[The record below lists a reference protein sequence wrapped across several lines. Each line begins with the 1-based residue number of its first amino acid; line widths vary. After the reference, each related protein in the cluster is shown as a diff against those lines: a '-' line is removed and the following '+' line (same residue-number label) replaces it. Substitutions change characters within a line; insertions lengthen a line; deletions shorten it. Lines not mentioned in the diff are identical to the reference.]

1 MKYEIQVNKKR
12 FFLMLGLSVLFV
24 VSGVLPFLGVG
35 LREYRKYV
43 PVFHDVIFIVVIIF
57 FGFTAL
63 IYLKMILSTK
73 PVVSIS
79 EKGICDNISF
89 GMIEWGD
96 VAGFRKVRVQK
107 QDYILILLENPEKY
121 IEKFNFFKQKWL
133 SLNLKQYGT
142 PVMIHTGNLKI
153 DQEELLNI
161 VRKEWAEYKR
171 NKRE

>member
-1 MKYEIQVNKKR
+1 MKYEIQANKKR
-12 FFLMLGLSVLFV
+12 FFLILGLSVLFV
-24 VSGVLPFLGVG
+24 VSGFLPFLGTG
-35 LREYRKYV
+35 LRESRRYV
-43 PVFHDVIFIVVIIF
+43 PVFHDAVFIAAIVF
-57 FGFTAL
+57 FGFGVW
-63 IYLKMILSTK
+63 ICLKTILSTK
-73 PVVSIS
+73 PAVSIS
-79 EKGICDNISF
+79 EKGICDNASF
-89 GMIEWGD
+89 GMIEWED

-161 VRKEWAEYKR
+161 VQKEWTEYKR

>member
-1 MKYEIQVNKKR
+1 MKYEIQANKKR

-24 VSGVLPFLGVG
+24 VLGFLPFLGTG
-35 LREYRKYV
+35 LRESRKYV
-43 PVFHDVIFIVVIIF
+43 PVFYDAVFIVMIIF

-73 PVVSIS
+73 PVISIS
-79 EKGICDNISF
+79 EKGICDNVSF
-89 GMIEWGD
+89 GMIEWED

-161 VRKEWAEYKR
+161 VQKEWTEYKR

>member
-1 MKYEIQVNKKR
+1 MKYEIQANKKR
-12 FFLMLGLSVLFV
+12 FFLILGLSVLFV
-24 VSGVLPFLGVG
+24 VSGFLPFLGTG
-35 LREYRKYV
+35 LREGRRYV
-43 PVFHDVIFIVVIIF
+43 PVFHDAVFIAAIVF
-57 FGFTAL
+57 FGFGVW
-63 IYLKMILSTK
+63 ICLKTILSTK
-73 PVVSIS
+73 PAVSIS
-79 EKGICDNISF
+79 EKGICDNASF
-89 GMIEWGD
+89 GMIEWED

-107 QDYILILLENPEKY
+107 QDYILILLETPEKY

-161 VRKEWAEYKR
+161 VQKEWTEYKR

>member
-1 MKYEIQVNKKR
+1 MKYEIQANKKR
-12 FFLMLGLSVLFV
+12 FFLILGLSVLFV
-24 VSGVLPFLGVG
+24 VLGFLPFLGTG
-35 LREYRKYV
+35 LRESRRYV
-43 PVFHDVIFIVVIIF
+43 PVFYDAVFIVMIIF

-73 PVVSIS
+73 PVISIS
-79 EKGICDNISF
+79 EKGICDNASF
-89 GMIEWGD
+89 GMIEWED
-96 VAGFRKVRVQK
+96 VAGFRKLRVQK

-161 VRKEWAEYKR
+161 VQKEWTEYKR

>member
-35 LREYRKYV
+35 LREYRKYL

-161 VRKEWAEYKR
+161 VQKEWAEYKR
-171 NKRE
+171 NKKE

>member
-1 MKYEIQVNKKR
+1 MKYEIQANKKR
-12 FFLMLGLSVLFV
+12 SFLMLGLSVLFV
-24 VSGVLPFLGVG
+24 VLGFLPFLGTG
-35 LREYRKYV
+35 LRESRKYV
-43 PVFHDVIFIVVIIF
+43 PVFHDAVFIIVIIF

-73 PVVSIS
+73 PVISIS
-79 EKGICDNISF
+79 EKGICDNVSF
-89 GMIEWGD
+89 GMIEWED

-133 SLNLKQYGT
+133 NFNLKQYGT
-142 PVMIHTGNLKI
+142 PVIIHTGNLKI

-171 NKRE
+171 NKIE

>member
-1 MKYEIQVNKKR
+1 MKYEIKANKR
-12 FFLMLGLSVLFV
+12 RSFLMFSLSMLFV
-24 VSGVLPFLGVG
+24 VLGILPFLGVG

-43 PVFHDVIFIVVIIF
+43 PVFHDMIFIVVIIF

-73 PVVSIS
+73 PVISIS
-79 EKGICDNISF
+79 EKGICDNVFF
-89 GMIEWGD
+89 GLIEWEN

-121 IEKFNFFKQKWL
+121 IKKFNFLKQKWL
-133 SLNLKQYGT
+133 NFNLKQYGT
-142 PVMIHTGNLKI
+142 PVMIHTENLKI

-161 VRKEWAEYKR
+161 VRKEWTEYKR

>member
-1 MKYEIQVNKKR
+1 MKYEIQANKKR
-12 FFLMLGLSVLFV
+12 FFLILGLSVLFV
-24 VSGVLPFLGVG
+24 VLGFLPFLGVG

-73 PVVSIS
+73 PVISIS
-79 EKGICDNISF
+79 EKGICDNVFF
-89 GMIEWGD
+89 GLIEWEN

-107 QDYILILLENPEKY
+107 QDYILILLETPEKY

-133 SLNLKQYGT
+133 NFNLKQYGT
-142 PVMIHTGNLKI
+142 PVIIHTGNLKI

-161 VRKEWAEYKR
+161 VRKEWTEYKR

>member
-1 MKYEIQVNKKR
+1 MM
-12 FFLMLGLSVLFV
+12 FSLSILFV
-24 VSGVLPFLGVG
+24 VSRFLPFLGTG
-35 LREYRKYV
+35 LRESRRYV
-43 PVFHDVIFIVVIIF
+43 PVFHDAVFIAAIVF
-57 FGFTAL
+57 FGFGVW
-63 IYLKMILSTK
+63 ICLKTILSTK
-73 PVVSIS
+73 PAVSIS
-79 EKGICDNISF
+79 EKGICDNASF
-89 GMIEWGD
+89 GMIEWED

-142 PVMIHTGNLKI
+142 PVVIHTGNLKI

>member
-1 MKYEIQVNKKR
+1 MKYEIKANKR
-12 FFLMLGLSVLFV
+12 RSFLMFSLSMLFV
-24 VSGVLPFLGVG
+24 VLGILPFLGVG

-43 PVFHDVIFIVVIIF
+43 PVFHDMIFIVVIIF

-73 PVVSIS
+73 PVISIS
-79 EKGICDNISF
+79 EKGICDNVFF
-89 GMIEWGD
+89 GLIEWEN

-107 QDYILILLENPEKY
+107 QDYILILLENLEKY

-133 SLNLKQYGT
+133 NFNLKQYGT
-142 PVMIHTGNLKI
+142 PVMIHTENLKI

-161 VRKEWAEYKR
+161 VRKEWTEYKR

>member
-1 MKYEIQVNKKR
+1 MKYEIKANKR
-12 FFLMLGLSVLFV
+12 RSFLMFSLSILFV
-24 VSGVLPFLGVG
+24 VSGFLPFLGMG
-35 LREYRKYV
+35 LRESRRYV
-43 PVFHDVIFIVVIIF
+43 PVFHDAVFIAAIVF
-57 FGFTAL
+57 FGFGVWVC
-63 IYLKMILSTK
+63 LKTILSTK
-73 PVVSIS
+73 PAVSIS
-79 EKGICDNISF
+79 EKGICDNVSF
-89 GMIEWGD
+89 GMIEWED

-142 PVMIHTGNLKI
+142 PVMIHTVNLKI

-161 VRKEWAEYKR
+161 VRKEWTEYKR

>member
-1 MKYEIQVNKKR
+1 MKYEIKANKR
-12 FFLMLGLSVLFV
+12 RSFLMFSLSMLFV
-24 VSGVLPFLGVG
+24 VLGILPFLGVG

-43 PVFHDVIFIVVIIF
+43 PVFHDMIFIVVIIF

-73 PVVSIS
+73 PVISIS
-79 EKGICDNISF
+79 EKGICDNVSF
-89 GMIEWGD
+89 GMIEWED

-121 IEKFNFFKQKWL
+121 MKKFNFFKQKWL
-133 SLNLKQYGT
+133 NFNLKQYGT
-142 PVMIHTGNLKI
+142 PVMIHTENLKI

-161 VRKEWAEYKR
+161 VRKEWTEYKR

>member
-1 MKYEIQVNKKR
+1 MKYEIKANKR
-12 FFLMLGLSVLFV
+12 RSFLMFCLSMLFV
-24 VSGVLPFLGVG
+24 VLGVLPLLGVG

-73 PVVSIS
+73 PVISIS
-79 EKGICDNISF
+79 EKGICDNVFF
-89 GMIEWGD
+89 GLIEWEN

-107 QDYILILLENPEKY
+107 QDYILILLETPEKY

-133 SLNLKQYGT
+133 NFNLKQYGT
-142 PVMIHTGNLKI
+142 PVIIHTGNLKI

-161 VRKEWAEYKR
+161 VRKEWTEYKR

>member
-1 MKYEIQVNKKR
+1 MKYEIQANKKR
-12 FFLMLGLSVLFV
+12 SFLMLGLSVLFV
-24 VSGVLPFLGVG
+24 VSGFLPFLGTG
-35 LREYRKYV
+35 LRESRKYV
-43 PVFHDVIFIVVIIF
+43 PVFHDMIFIVVIIF

-73 PVVSIS
+73 PVISIS
-79 EKGICDNISF
+79 EKGICDNVSF
-89 GMIEWGD
+89 GMIEWED

-133 SLNLKQYGT
+133 NFNLKQYGT
-142 PVMIHTGNLKI
+142 PVMIHTVNLKI

>member
-1 MKYEIQVNKKR
+1 MKYEIKANKR
-12 FFLMLGLSVLFV
+12 RSFLMFSLSILFV
-24 VSGVLPFLGVG
+24 VLGVLPFLGVG

-73 PVVSIS
+73 PVISIS
-79 EKGICDNISF
+79 EKGICDNVFF
-89 GMIEWGD
+89 GLIEWEN

-121 IEKFNFFKQKWL
+121 IGKFNFFKQKWL
-133 SLNLKQYGT
+133 NFNLKQYGT
-142 PVMIHTGNLKI
+142 PVIIHTGNLKI
-153 DQEELLNI
+153 DQEELLN
-161 VRKEWAEYKR
+161 YSPKR
-171 NKRE
+171 MGRI

>member
-73 PVVSIS
+73 PVISIS
-79 EKGICDNISF
+79 EKGICDNVFF
-89 GMIEWGD
+89 GLIEWEN

-107 QDYILILLENPEKY
+107 QDYILILLETPEKY

-133 SLNLKQYGT
+133 NFNLKQYGT
-142 PVMIHTGNLKI
+142 PVIIHTGNLKI

-161 VRKEWAEYKR
+161 VRKEWTEYKR

>member
-1 MKYEIQVNKKR
+1 MKYEIQANKKR

-24 VSGVLPFLGVG
+24 VLGFLPFLGMG
-35 LREYRKYV
+35 LRESRKYV
-43 PVFHDVIFIVVIIF
+43 PVFYDAVFIAAIVF
-57 FGFTAL
+57 FGFGVWVC
-63 IYLKMILSTK
+63 LKTILSTK
-73 PVVSIS
+73 PAVSIS
-79 EKGICDNISF
+79 EKGICDNASF
-89 GMIEWGD
+89 GMIEWED

>member
-1 MKYEIQVNKKR
+1 M
-12 FFLMLGLSVLFV
+12 FCLSMLFV
-24 VSGVLPFLGVG
+24 VLGVLPFLGVG

-73 PVVSIS
+73 PVISIS
-79 EKGICDNISF
+79 EKGICDNVFF
-89 GMIEWGD
+89 GLIEWEN

-107 QDYILILLENPEKY
+107 QDYILILLETPEKY

-133 SLNLKQYGT
+133 NFNLRQYGT
-142 PVMIHTGNLKI
+142 PVIIHTGNLKI

-161 VRKEWAEYKR
+161 VRKEWTEYKR
-171 NKRE
+171 NKKE

>member
-1 MKYEIQVNKKR
+1 MKYEIKANKR
-12 FFLMLGLSVLFV
+12 RRFLMFCLSMLFV
-24 VSGVLPFLGVG
+24 VLGVLPFLGVG

-73 PVVSIS
+73 PVISIS
-79 EKGICDNISF
+79 EKGICDNVFF
-89 GMIEWGD
+89 GLIEWEN

-107 QDYILILLENPEKY
+107 QDYILILLETPEKY

-133 SLNLKQYGT
+133 NFNLKQYGT
-142 PVMIHTGNLKI
+142 PVIIHTGNLKI

-161 VRKEWAEYKR
+161 VRKEWTEYKR

>member
-1 MKYEIQVNKKR
+1 MKYEIKANKR
-12 FFLMLGLSVLFV
+12 RSFLMFSLSILFV
-24 VSGVLPFLGVG
+24 VLGVLPFLGVG

-43 PVFHDVIFIVVIIF
+43 PVFHDVIFITVIIF

-73 PVVSIS
+73 PTLSIS
-79 EKGICDNISF
+79 EKGICDNVF
-89 GMIEWGD
+89 LGMIEWED
-96 VAGFRKVRVQK
+96 VVGFRKAKIQK
-107 QDYILILLENPEKY
+107 HDYVLILLENPEKY

-142 PVMIHTGNLKI
+142 PVIIHTGNLKI

-161 VRKEWAEYKR
+161 VRKEWTEYKR

>member
-161 VRKEWAEYKR
+161 VQKEWAEYKR
-171 NKRE
+171 NKKE

>member
-1 MKYEIQVNKKR
+1 M
-12 FFLMLGLSVLFV
+12 
-24 VSGVLPFLGVG
+24 
-35 LREYRKYV
+35 

-73 PVVSIS
+73 PVISIS
-79 EKGICDNISF
+79 EKGICDNVFF
-89 GMIEWGD
+89 GLIEWEN

-107 QDYILILLENPEKY
+107 QDYILILLETPEKY

-133 SLNLKQYGT
+133 NFNLKQYGT
-142 PVMIHTGNLKI
+142 PVMIHTVNLKI

>member
-1 MKYEIQVNKKR
+1 MM
-12 FFLMLGLSVLFV
+12 FSLSILFV
-24 VSGVLPFLGVG
+24 VLGFLPFLGVG

-63 IYLKMILSTK
+63 IYLKMILNTK
-73 PVVSIS
+73 PVISIS
-79 EKGICDNISF
+79 EKGICDNVSF
-89 GMIEWGD
+89 GMIEWED

-133 SLNLKQYGT
+133 NFNLKQYGT
-142 PVMIHTGNLKI
+142 PVIIHTGNLKI
-153 DQEELLNI
+153 DQEELLEELLNI
-161 VRKEWAEYKR
+161 VRKKWAEYKR
-171 NKRE
+171 NKKNDFKSNIE

>member
-1 MKYEIQVNKKR
+1 MKYEIQANKKR

-24 VSGVLPFLGVG
+24 VLGFLPFLGVG

-73 PVVSIS
+73 PVISIS
-79 EKGICDNISF
+79 EKGICDNVFF
-89 GMIEWGD
+89 GLIEWEN

-107 QDYILILLENPEKY
+107 QDYILILLETPEKY

-133 SLNLKQYGT
+133 NFNLKQYGT
-142 PVMIHTGNLKI
+142 PVIIHTGNLKI

-161 VRKEWAEYKR
+161 VRKEWTEYKR

>member
-1 MKYEIQVNKKR
+1 M
-12 FFLMLGLSVLFV
+12 FCLSMLFV
-24 VSGVLPFLGVG
+24 VLGVLPFLGVG

-73 PVVSIS
+73 PVISIS
-79 EKGICDNISF
+79 EKGICDNVFF
-89 GMIEWGD
+89 GLIEWEN

-107 QDYILILLENPEKY
+107 QDYILILLETPEKY

-133 SLNLKQYGT
+133 NFNLKQYGT
-142 PVMIHTGNLKI
+142 PVIIHTGNLKI

-161 VRKEWAEYKR
+161 VRKEWTEYKR

>member
-1 MKYEIQVNKKR
+1 M
-12 FFLMLGLSVLFV
+12 FSLSMLFV
-24 VSGVLPFLGVG
+24 VLGILPFLGVG

-43 PVFHDVIFIVVIIF
+43 PVFHDMIFIVVIIF

-73 PVVSIS
+73 PVISIS
-79 EKGICDNISF
+79 EKGICDNVSF
-89 GMIEWGD
+89 GMIEWEN

-133 SLNLKQYGT
+133 NFNLKQYGT
-142 PVMIHTGNLKI
+142 PVMIHTENLKI

-161 VRKEWAEYKR
+161 VRKEWTEYKR

>member
-1 MKYEIQVNKKR
+1 MKYEIKANKR
-12 FFLMLGLSVLFV
+12 RNFLMFSLSILFV
-24 VSGVLPFLGVG
+24 VLGVLPFLVVG

-73 PVVSIS
+73 PVISIS
-79 EKGICDNISF
+79 EKGICDNVFF
-89 GMIEWGD
+89 GFIEWEN

-107 QDYILILLENPEKY
+107 QDYILILLETPEKY

-133 SLNLKQYGT
+133 NFNLKQYGT
-142 PVMIHTGNLKI
+142 PVIIHTGNLKI

-161 VRKEWAEYKR
+161 VRKEWTEYKR